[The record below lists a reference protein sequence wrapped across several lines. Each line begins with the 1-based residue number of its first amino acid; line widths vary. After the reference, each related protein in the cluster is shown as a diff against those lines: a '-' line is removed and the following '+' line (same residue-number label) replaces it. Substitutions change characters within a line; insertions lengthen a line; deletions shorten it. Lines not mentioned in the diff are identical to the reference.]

1 MATFLDEEYVD
12 ELITA
17 GLKEI
22 MLDLKAYDEGL
33 HKQYTGFRIV
43 LYYIMQGQFIGKSS
57 SSSKQFTYR

>member
-33 HKQYTGFRIV
+33 HKQYTGFSNRSI
-43 LYYIMQGQFIGKSS
+43 LQMQGQFIGKSS